1 MFLNYKLKVCSEV
14 SLLLLLLC
22 HPYEIRT
29 HHHSSDSAV
38 SSPSRPMD
46 VKNNKRKL
54 GKYICCK
61 ILELNQLPKVP
72 KTFALPSELISRSNL
87 SYYYLLLFLSGGGQ
101 ARTAVFHTF
110 NIKSL
115 YSFLFF

>member
-14 SLLLLLLC
+14 SLLLLLLYLAVKTKS

-46 VKNNKRKL
+46 VKSCGR
-54 GKYICCK
+54 G
-61 ILELNQLPKVP
+61 VAG
-72 KTFALPSELISRSNL
+72 T
-87 SYYYLLLFLSGGGQ
+87 
-101 ARTAVFHTF
+101 RTLVFHTF

-115 YSFLFF
+115 YSFLLFNV

>member
-1 MFLNYKLKVCSEV
+1 MYRLKS
-14 SLLLLLLC
+14 

-46 VKNNKRKL
+46 VKITRERQVS
-54 GKYICCK
+54 IFCCK

-72 KTFALPSELISRSNL
+72 ETFALPNELIIRSNL
-87 SYYYLLLFLSGGGQ
+87 SYYYLLLFAGKVGFEPTNLQ
-101 ARTAVFHTF
+101 
-110 NIKSL
+110 
-115 YSFLFF
+115 

>member
-1 MFLNYKLKVCSEV
+1 
-14 SLLLLLLC
+14 
-22 HPYEIRT
+22 
-29 HHHSSDSAV
+29 
-38 SSPSRPMD
+38 MD

-72 KTFALPSELISRSNL
+72 KTFALPNELISRSNL

-101 ARTAVFHTF
+101 VRTAVFHTF

-115 YSFLFF
+115 YSFFVFLMFKEH

>member
-1 MFLNYKLKVCSEV
+1 MGVEPIPFSVTGRYLNHLTYGC
-14 SLLLLLLC
+14 
-22 HPYEIRT
+22 
-29 HHHSSDSAV
+29 
-38 SSPSRPMD
+38 
-46 VKNNKRKL
+46 KNNKRKL

-72 KTFALPSELISRSNL
+72 KTFALPNELISRSNL

-101 ARTAVFHTF
+101 VRTAVFHTF